1 MCLNSLVHVLTNGVN
16 SIRLLMHIF
25 FHQMG
30 LANGR
35 RHYQCPQCKN
45 KSLFERFSIKSG
57 IYLPHRDA
65 RWEMNEFS
73 DFSGVHGEFKIAFAF
88 DFNKNF
94 VDVFN
99 DSGYGLTLPIDRQH
113 FWRDFHIDR

>member
-1 MCLNSLVHVLTNGVN
+1 
-16 SIRLLMHIF
+16 
-25 FHQMG
+25 MG

-65 RWEMNEFS
+65 LWEMNEFS
-73 DFSGVHGEFKIAFAF
+73 DFYGFHGEFKIAFAF

-94 VDVFN
+94 VEKIRLGSNSFFP
-99 DSGYGLTLPIDRQH
+99 YGTYFPSS
-113 FWRDFHIDR
+113 